1 MKASALCGSNK
12 FSSRNCSVGCV
23 EAFSLLPKFWVEI
36 LTQVV
41 VVVVVVV
48 MLGRG
53 FWTGAKDGAHY
64 LGAPCFTSQA

>member
-1 MKASALCGSNK
+1 M
-12 FSSRNCSVGCV
+12 GCV

-36 LTQVV
+36 LTQV